1 MSEDKDNILRPD
13 DEVILIGGS
22 EWNPDQNR
30 PSRKDGKWKIAAIS
44 LAAVLIAVLG
54 IFIVRHIIHHNEFIQ
69 SRSADEILNCLKTP
83 MSGEAGIKAGAE
95 EAMGVQLRT
104 YELSG
109 LKAHFA
115 DTVPDYR
122 DSSIYLI
129 TRSSDHKL
137 INNKKEIIGDFII
150 EGEELAKSNWR
161 AGFMI
166 MENGNAQIG
175 VSRSSKIFKHAI
187 ETKGSMFRQF
197 ALVSG
202 GVKCSKQFELK
213 GKVTR
218 CAYAIRDDKLYFIET
233 VNPET
238 MHGFSDALVELGFID
253 AIYIT
258 GGSQPDLFY
267 RKEDGTSHG
276 EYIDPKPHDLIVWT
290 K

>member
-1 MSEDKDNILRPD
+1 MSEDKDNISRPD
-13 DEVILIGGS
+13 DEVTLIGGS
-22 EWNPDQNR
+22 EWR
-30 PSRKDGKWKIAAIS
+30 PNQDMPVRKEGKWKITAIS
-44 LAAVLIAVLG
+44 LAAILIIVVG
-54 IFIVRHIIHHNEFIQ
+54 IFAVRHIVHHNEFIH
-69 SRSADEILNCLKTP
+69 SRSTEDILNSLKMP
-83 MSGEAGIKAGAE
+83 MTGVPGIKDGTE

-115 DTVPDYR
+115 DSVPDYK

-129 TRSSDHKL
+129 TRSSDYKL
-137 INNKKEIIGDFII
+137 INDKKEIIGDFIT
-150 EGEELAKSNWR
+150 EGEILAKSNWR

-166 MENGNAQIG
+166 IENGNAQIG
-175 VSRSSKIFKHAI
+175 INRSSKIFKHALN
-187 ETKGSMFRQF
+187 TKGSMFRQF

-218 CAYAIRDDKLYFIET
+218 CAYAIRDQKLYFIET

-238 MHGFSDALVELGFID
+238 LHGFSDALVELGFID

-258 GGSQPDLFY
+258 GGSQPYLFY
-267 RKEDGTSHG
+267 RTEDGTSHG
-276 EYIDPKPHDLIVWT
+276 EYIDDKPHDLIVWT

>member
-13 DEVILIGGS
+13 DEVTLIGGS
-22 EWNPDQNR
+22 EWNPDQDR
-30 PSRKDGKWKIAAIS
+30 LVRKDGKWKIAAIS
-44 LAAVLIAVLG
+44 LAAVLITVLG
-54 IFIVRHIIHHNEFIQ
+54 IFAVRHVVHHKEFIQ
-69 SRSADEILNCLKTP
+69 SRSTEEILNSLKTP
-83 MSGEAGIKAGAE
+83 MRGIPGIKAGTE
-95 EAMGVQLRT
+95 EAMGVLLRT

-115 DTVPDYR
+115 DTVPDYG
-122 DSSIYLI
+122 DSSIYMI
-129 TRSSDHKL
+129 TRSSDYKL
-137 INNKKEIIGDFII
+137 VNDRKEIIGDFIND
-150 EGEELAKSNWR
+150 GEILAKSNWR

-166 MENGNAQIG
+166 IENGNAQIG
-175 VSRSSKIFKHAI
+175 INRSPKIFKHALNA
-187 ETKGSMFRQF
+187 KGSMFRQF

-218 CAYAIRDDKLYFIET
+218 CAYAIRNQSLYFIET
-233 VNPET
+233 VHPET

-258 GGSQPDLFY
+258 GGSQPNLFY
-267 RKEDGTSHG
+267 RAADGTSHG
-276 EYIDPKPHDLIVWT
+276 EYIDDKPHDMIIWT